1 MTSFVV
7 NALLPPASLAVVAL
21 LLLLFGGR
29 QSRVFASVLIA
40 LLVLLGTPV
49 VSDTLLNSLALPSG
63 PIGPAP
69 TAIVI
74 LSADAIRSDG
84 AIDLA
89 PAALTLERVTAGAM
103 LQRRTGLPVLVA
115 GGPFEGA
122 QTTLAGM
129 MVETLQKNFGI
140 SARWREDKSRD
151 TWENATGSAA
161 ILKREGVTR
170 VYLVTHFWHMRR
182 AFLAFRGAGLDPV
195 PAPVRPPAKATSF
208 SVRQLLVQTSAWQNS
223 YYALHEWIGLLYYRL
238 RS

>member
-40 LLVLLGTPV
+40 LVVLLGTPV

-84 AIDLA
+84 GVDLA

-103 LQRRTGLPVLVA
+103 LQRRTGCRCLSPVA
-115 GGPFEGA
+115 RSRA
-122 QTTLAGM
+122 HRR
-129 MVETLQKNFGI
+129 
-140 SARWREDKSRD
+140 RWRE
-151 TWENATGSAA
+151 
-161 ILKREGVTR
+161 
-170 VYLVTHFWHMRR
+170 
-182 AFLAFRGAGLDPV
+182 
-195 PAPVRPPAKATSF
+195 
-208 SVRQLLVQTSAWQNS
+208 
-223 YYALHEWIGLLYYRL
+223 
-238 RS
+238 